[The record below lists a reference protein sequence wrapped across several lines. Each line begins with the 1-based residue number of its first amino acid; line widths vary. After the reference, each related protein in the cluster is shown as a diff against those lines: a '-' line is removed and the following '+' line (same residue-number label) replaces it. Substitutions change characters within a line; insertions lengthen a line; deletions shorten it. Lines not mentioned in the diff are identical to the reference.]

1 MPSWIFVF
9 FGGGLGSVARWFIAR
24 WLTPQEGS
32 FPIGTFVANISACLI
47 LGLLMGY
54 HIKYPMAQQHRL
66 LLMMGF
72 CGGFS
77 TFSTFSAEIMILLK
91 SGNHLLSFTYAG
103 ASLVAGL
110 IAIYVGIKILSGF
123 E

>member
-1 MPSWIFVF
+1 MF

-24 WLTPQEGS
+24 CLTSQEGS
-32 FPIGTFVANISACLI
+32 FPIGTFVANILACLI

-54 HIKYPMAQQHRL
+54 HIKHPMAQQHRL

-77 TFSTFSAEIMILLK
+77 TFSTFSAEIMTLLK
-91 SGNHLLSFTYAG
+91 SGNHLLSLVYIG

-110 IAIYVGIKILSGF
+110 IAVYFGIKLLSGF

>member
-1 MPSWIFVF
+1 MPAWIFVF

-32 FPIGTFVANISACLI
+32 FPIGTFVANILACLI

-54 HIKYPMAQQHRL
+54 HIKHPMAQQHRL

-77 TFSTFSAEIMILLK
+77 TFSTFSAEIMTLLK
-91 SGNHLLSFTYAG
+91 SGNHLLSLVYIG

-110 IAIYVGIKILSGF
+110 IAIYFGIKLLSGF